1 MGTDEHTATVTPAP
15 VIQSMAGLPV
25 VGSIQKWFTKKD
37 DVVID
42 NLLFRVH
49 HQLSFFVLMVGLAFI
64 FVENHFDGKAIQCTK
79 GADDHDFITKHC
91 WLHGTGPIKSD
102 DVKVSQCSVYQD
114 DENKDLK
121 FNYYLWLP
129 YLLLACL
136 GLAKM
141 SRTVWKNIEGGFMA
155 SLVEDK
161 DKAPENVG
169 RSFLKNHKDRDF
181 LLYHLKYTF
190 CEMLNILAVIASFY
204 LCNRF
209 LLEKFEFYGS
219 DVIYYKNTDINT
231 IRNTD
236 MSDPQCALFPTVVAC
251 DVSLISLAGAADNYN
266 GACLLANNVFNQH
279 YFLFLWFYWI
289 ILVAISSLHLV
300 FRLATIT
307 IPAFSKMLFRARFGS
322 TKQEKELSSG
332 QYFALEMM
340 ARNMDMLTM
349 KQVLEVIEEERTPIT
364 VTMSNDSNVT
374 GAEMTGLLEAAV

>member
-1 MGTDEHTATVTPAP
+1 MGSHRRTHSDRNTSTSYSTN
-15 VIQSMAGLPV
+15 QSMAGLPV
-25 VGSIQKWFTKKD
+25 VGNIQKWFTKKD

-49 HQLSFFVLMVGLAFI
+49 HQLSFFVLMVGLSFI

-79 GADDHDFITKHC
+79 GADDFITKHC
-91 WLHGTGPIKSD
+91 WLHGTGPIESD

-114 DENKDLK
+114 DENEDLK

-155 SLVEDK
+155 SLVKDK

-209 LLEKFEFYGS
+209 LHEKFESYGS
-219 DVIYYKNTDINT
+219 DVIYYKNQDINT

-236 MSDPQCALFPTVVAC
+236 MSDPQCALFPTVVSC
-251 DVSLISLAGAADNYN
+251 DVSLISLAGASDNYN

-289 ILVAISSLHLV
+289 VLLAISSLHLV

-322 TKQEKELSSG
+322 TKQQEELSSG
-332 QYFALEMM
+332 QYFALHMM
-340 ARNMDMLTM
+340 ARNMDMPTM
-349 KQVLEVIEEERTPIT
+349 KQVLKVIEEEKTPIKIT
-364 VTMSNDSNVT
+364 TSNV
-374 GAEMTGLLEAAV
+374 